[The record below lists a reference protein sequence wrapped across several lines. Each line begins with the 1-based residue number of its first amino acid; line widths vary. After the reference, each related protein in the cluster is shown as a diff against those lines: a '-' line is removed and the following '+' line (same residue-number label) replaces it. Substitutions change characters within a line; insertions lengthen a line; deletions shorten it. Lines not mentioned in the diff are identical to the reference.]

1 VTCAE
6 VSSTIRVMDV
16 PRTLADLLAEAE
28 RVVERLQPAQA
39 LSRVEA
45 GAFLVDIR
53 SSDSRRRD
61 GGVPRSCHLPRAVL
75 EWRLEPGGAW
85 RTPHVPE
92 GVRVVVLC
100 DHGYSSV
107 LAAASLVSIGVEAAD
122 IAGGFAAW
130 RAAGLPVAPA
140 DDAPLARGELSG
152 MRPPAPP
159 S

>member
-1 VTCAE
+1 MTYAE

-28 RVVERLQPAQA
+28 RVVERLEPAKA
-39 LSRVEA
+39 FSRVEA

-92 GVRVVVLC
+92 GARVVVLC

-107 LAAASLVSIGVEAAD
+107 LAAASLVAIGVEAAD
-122 IAGGFAAW
+122 VAGGFAAW

-140 DDAPLARGELSG
+140 DDAPLAPGELGG